1 MEENRGDLDAVMRR
15 IEKLLALAGDSRAN
29 PNEAAAAAA
38 MAERVMAKYQIEIAD
53 VIIAKMKSGEGMG
66 GEDII
71 PTLAD
76 WPEPLLRVPKWAS
89 LLATK
94 VARFTETRGWL
105 NRTKT
110 AKGYEACLRFSGFK
124 PDVMLAIYMMSYFQT
139 VMRSLR
145 DDFKKTGTYKLRGV
159 ASLRAYTDGLAY
171 GIMENLDIEIER
183 REVERKNASLGVN
196 GPSDSRELVL
206 VDAKRRAVDEAF
218 GEQKTKKTTINTEA
232 GFSAGV
238 RDGRNVS
245 VKKPLENNGNPADSI
260 TALLG

>member
-1 MEENRGDLDAVMRR
+1 MEQKREDLDAVMRR
-15 IEKLLALAGDSRAN
+15 IEKLLAIAGDARAN

-53 VIIAKMKSGEGMG
+53 VIIAKMKSGDGMG
-66 GEDII
+66 DSSVI

-94 VARFTETRGWL
+94 VAKFTETRGIIT
-105 NRTKT
+105 RVKT
-110 AKGYEACLRFSGFK
+110 PKGYEACLRFSGFK
-124 PDVMLAIYMMSYFQT
+124 PDVMLAAYMMSYFQT
-139 VMRSLR
+139 VMRGLR

-159 ASLRAYTDGLAY
+159 SSLRAYTDGLAY
-171 GIMENLDIEIER
+171 GIMENLDIEIQR
-183 REVERKNASLGVN
+183 REAERKDASLGVN
-196 GPSDSRELVL
+196 GPSDSRELML
-206 VDAKRRAVDEAF
+206 VDAKRRAVDEAY
-218 GEQKTKKTTINTEA
+218 GEQKTSKTTINTA
-232 GFSAGV
+232 TGFGAGV

-245 VKKPLENNGNPADSI
+245 VKKPIESNGNPADSI